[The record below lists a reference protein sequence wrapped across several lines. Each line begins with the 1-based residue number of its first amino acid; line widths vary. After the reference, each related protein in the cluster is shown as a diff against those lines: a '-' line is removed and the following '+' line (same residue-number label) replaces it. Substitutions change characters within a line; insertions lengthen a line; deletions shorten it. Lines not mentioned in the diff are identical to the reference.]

1 MKGGL
6 VDEYRQILI
15 DDVPVLDVRSASEF
29 STGAVPS
36 ATNIPILNDEE
47 REKVGIAYKYEGADA
62 AYALGMDLVSGSRKI
77 ERIEAWVSFV
87 KSKNDAVICCWRGGQ
102 RSEIAQ
108 DWLEM
113 KGFSLP
119 RIAGGSKAL
128 RQFCLD
134 QLERVDKRSFVVVG
148 GKTGAGKTLLLQ
160 RFNCV
165 VDLEQLA
172 NHRGSAF
179 GGIGTDQPPPVSFEA
194 SLVASLLKTEHYPVT
209 LLEDEG
215 RTIGRIGLP
224 RKLFAQMQAAPLVVL
239 QKSFEERV
247 ELTYQ
252 NYVSSQNGDAL
263 LNSLEKI
270 QRRLGGKRFQELQ
283 KDMSS
288 AIETGDRTKHFK
300 WIEKLL
306 VYYYDPQYDYQLGRK
321 QHRVVYEGGAT
332 QVAEYLLENFG
343 IEATVR

>member
-1 MKGGL
+1 MVAGL
-6 VDEYRQILI
+6 VDGYRQILLDEI
-15 DDVPVLDVRSASEF
+15 PVLDVRSPSEF
-29 STGAVPS
+29 ATGAVPT

-62 AYALGMDLVSGSRKI
+62 AYALGLELVSRSIKA
-77 ERIEAWVSFV
+77 ERIKAWVSFV
-87 KSKNDAVICCWRGGQ
+87 KGKSDVVICCWRGGQ

-108 DWLEM
+108 NWLSNE
-113 KGFSLP
+113 GFSLP

-134 QLERVDKRSFVVVG
+134 QLERLEQRSVVVVG
-148 GKTGAGKTLLLQ
+148 GKTGAGKTLFLQ
-160 RFNCV
+160 RFNCA

-179 GGIGTDQPPPVSFEA
+179 GGTGTEQPTPVSFEA
-194 SLVASLLKTEHYPVT
+194 SLVASLLKTEHCSVT

-215 RTIGRIGLP
+215 RTIGRVGLP
-224 RKLFAQMQAAPLVVL
+224 SSLFAQMQAAPLVVL
-239 QKSFEERV
+239 QKSFQKRV

-270 QRRLGGKRFQELQ
+270 QKRLGGKRFRELHQ
-283 KDMSS
+283 DMTS
-288 AIETGDRTKHFK
+288 AIETGDKTKHFT
-300 WIEKLL
+300 WIAKLL
-306 VYYYDPQYDYQLGRK
+306 EYYYDPQYDYQLGRK
-321 QHRVVYEGGAT
+321 RHRVVYEGGAA
-332 QVAEYLLENFG
+332 QVEEYLLENYG
-343 IEATVR
+343 IETAAH